1 MKPDLAIWNDTP
13 LADGRSG
20 QCYDDWPLHLYNQ
33 WMAGVRRGHVQLID
47 RLLERRTEGSRE
59 LAGGRWFGPRDDGQ
73 DGAVADDKQE
83 IQDIGVTDLC
93 LSENPG
99 LDLSFTHGLPLS
111 IGKSVNDVTTMFL
124 RLGGKD

>member
-1 MKPDLAIWNDTP
+1 M
-13 LADGRSG
+13 
-20 QCYDDWPLHLYNQ
+20 
-33 WMAGVRRGHVQLID
+33 
-47 RLLERRTEGSRE
+47 
-59 LAGGRWFGPRDDGQ
+59 
-73 DGAVADDKQE
+73 ADDKQE

-99 LDLSFTHGLPLS
+99 LDLYGLPLS